1 MSSWF
6 LYIYITTFNR
16 GPIVITVSLLHSQTD
31 PYTVICN
38 DYSNCIVINR
48 DYPYNSYVRTMNI
61 TASSKSRLPKAMLSL
76 RNRLTLYNVFIWTFF
91 RKTITCLIFIYAEY
105 YKNILKKE
113 IKKHLDFFHNR
124 ELLWLFWHGV
134 MHFLLKLHKRIIFVH
149 FYDRVGVLK
158 TFDQNKNISN
168 KLTDDYLSI
177 ITPPLHEGKN

>member
-1 MSSWF
+1 MFSFEHFLEKPSLAWF
-6 LYIYITTFNR
+6 LFM
-16 GPIVITVSLLHSQTD
+16 Q
-31 PYTVICN
+31 
-38 DYSNCIVINR
+38 
-48 DYPYNSYVRTMNI
+48 NI
-61 TASSKSRLPKAMLSL
+61 IK
-76 RNRLTLYNVFIWTFF
+76 
-91 RKTITCLIFIYAEY
+91 
-105 YKNILKKE
+105 ILKKKE

-177 ITPPLHEGKN
+177 ITPPLYEGKN

>member
-1 MSSWF
+1 MKDRK
-6 LYIYITTFNR
+6 IETF
-16 GPIVITVSLLHSQTD
+16 G
-31 PYTVICN
+31 
-38 DYSNCIVINR
+38 
-48 DYPYNSYVRTMNI
+48 
-61 TASSKSRLPKAMLSL
+61 
-76 RNRLTLYNVFIWTFF
+76 
-91 RKTITCLIFIYAEY
+91 
-105 YKNILKKE
+105 
-113 IKKHLDFFHNR
+113 FFHSR